1 MNKPRV
7 KLVEFDEAEG
17 DVKEV
22 FEDMERVRGK
32 GQVSNLFK
40 GYAIWPEFLKAN
52 WQRMKT
58 VMRGGSLTR
67 KLKESVMVA
76 LAELNQCDY

>member
-1 MNKPRV
+1 MKRPRV
-7 KLVEFDEAEG
+7 RLVEIDEAEG

-40 GYAIWPEFLKAN
+40 GYAIWPELLKAN

-58 VMRGGSLTR
+58 VMRGGNLTR